1 VTVRRVLSGVVLAGG
16 KSERMGELKPL
27 LPLDG
32 VPAVLR
38 CVRAFTDIGVDPVV
52 VLGFSASRVAD
63 VLAGCGVPHVVNH
76 GYERGMY
83 SSVATGVAAADPAA
97 EWLAVLP
104 VDAPLVRAETIG
116 GLARA
121 AVVEGRAEVVYPT
134 SEGRRGHPPL
144 FRQSLRESVLSR
156 EPAGGLRALLAEHD
170 DRALEVPV
178 ADPGVLVDMDTPDDY
193 ERVAGLARDE
203 RIPSPGECRRLLARW
218 DAPAPVRAH
227 CEAVAGVAAG
237 LGRALNETGAC
248 LHLALLEAASLVHDV
263 SRDQKDHAAA
273 GAARLTAAGYPRVAA
288 MVARH
293 MDVSEPLPRIPGESE
308 VLYLADKLVAETAVV
323 SLQHRLEEATA
334 QFRGD
339 DRAVAAATRRLES
352 AMTIAIAIERL
363 TGRPLLRLTG

>member
-1 VTVRRVLSGVVLAGG
+1 VVLAGG

-38 CVRAFTDIGVDPVV
+38 CVRAFTDIGVEPVV

-63 VLAGCGVPHVVNH
+63 VLAGCGAPHVVNH

-121 AVVEGRAEVVYPT
+121 AAVSGGAEVVYPAH
-134 SEGRRGHPPL
+134 EGRRGHPPL
-144 FRQSLRESVLSR
+144 FRRSLRAAVLSR
-156 EPAGGLRALLAEHD
+156 EPAGGLRALLEEHD
-170 DRALEVPV
+170 DRALEAPV
-178 ADPGVLVDMDTPDDY
+178 DDAGVLADMDTPDDY
-193 ERVAGLARDE
+193 ERLAGLARGE
-203 RIPSPGECRRLLARW
+203 RLPSPGECRRLLDRW
-218 DAPAPVRAH
+218 HVPAPVRAH
-227 CEAVAGVAAG
+227 CEAVAGMAAG
-237 LGRALNETGAC
+237 LGRALNDAGAF
-248 LHLALLEAASLVHDV
+248 LNPALLEAASLLHDV
-263 SRDQKDHAAA
+263 SRGQRDHAAA

-288 MVARH
+288 VVARH
-293 MDVSEPLPRIPGESE
+293 MDVAEPLPHIPGESE
-308 VLYLADKLVAETAVV
+308 VLYLADKLVAETTVV
-323 SLQHRLEEATA
+323 SLEHRLEEATG

-352 AMTIAIAIERL
+352 AMTIAAAIERL